1 MGIIKDINIKN
12 RTYYF
17 FNDMI
22 RIKDL
27 NPDLLKIDK
36 KLYKNINICYIGYI
50 TMKETDYVK
59 TDYIV
64 QILCTLLLIKQMDT
78 LKKAMEINIQL

>member
-1 MGIIKDINIKN
+1 MGNIKQINIKN
-12 RTYYF
+12 QTYYF

-36 KLYKNINICYIGYI
+36 KSYKSIDVHCIS
-50 TMKETDYVK
+50 
-59 TDYIV
+59 
-64 QILCTLLLIKQMDT
+64 Q
-78 LKKAMEINIQL
+78 